1 MGSTNCWCVALLS
14 AALLSGETS
23 AQTSLNWN
31 DPKFQTF
38 RQVYVNCPA
47 RVFALEP
54 NQLAETAHW
63 FADPANKVRVDKML
77 STCTKEEKHL
87 AKRSWPPTEESAKV
101 VLPPR
106 YFRWDPVLQQQVEVK
121 PPR

>member
-1 MGSTNCWCVALLS
+1 MGSNCWCVALLS
-14 AALLSGETS
+14 AALLSGEAS
-23 AQTSLNWN
+23 AQTFNWD

-63 FADPANKVRVDKML
+63 FADPANKARVDKLL
-77 STCTKEEKHL
+77 STCMKEEKHL

-106 YFRWDPVLQQQVEVK
+106 YFRWDQATQRQVEVK